1 MATLRKFF
9 WLELET
15 GAFCIGILGI
25 FGSLTN
31 LVSNEPTSMQS
42 LAYLLACA
50 SLIFGTMKRIHYYL
64 LPWIILD
71 FIGIILATFFII
83 SLIILFFFDNEKM
96 HRGFEPLTRGHT
108 SIEGF
113 CFTVLIAIYALLI
126 YMLMAVSSLYVV
138 FKKEHQRIAGF
149 IPQNIGRNLAFGEG
163 QII

>member
-1 MATLRKFF
+1 MATLRNFF

-25 FGSLTN
+25 FGSLTS
-31 LVSNEPTSMQS
+31 LYSNEATSMQS

-50 SLIFGTMKRIHYYL
+50 SLIFGTMKRIHFYL

-71 FIGIILATFFII
+71 FIGIILTTFSII
-83 SLIILFFFDNEKM
+83 ILIILFFFDQEKM
-96 HRGFEPLTRGHT
+96 HRGFESFTSHT
-108 SIEGF
+108 SIEVF

-126 YMLMAVSSLYVV
+126 YMFMAVSSLYVV